1 MNMSKETT
9 QKEQTI
15 EEMIAEM
22 QALEQE
28 SLALHTLA
36 DAVRER
42 IRERLASLDVSLG
55 GAVKRTRRAA
65 PKERKVG
72 TTADV
77 LAFAAG
83 QDEFAVDGM
92 AKAVG
97 VAVQQGRNALT
108 GLCKRGLVERFER
121 GRYRITD
128 AGKKVFV
135 EKTAE

>member
-1 MNMSKETT
+1 MSKDTT

-22 QALEQE
+22 HALEAE
-28 SLALHTLA
+28 ALALHTRA
-36 DAVRER
+36 AEVRER

-65 PKERKVG
+65 STGRASG
-72 TTADV
+72 TTASV

-83 QDEFAVDGM
+83 QDEFTVDDV
-92 AKAVG
+92 AKAAS
-97 VAVQQGRNALT
+97 VAAPPVRNALT
-108 GLCKRGLVERFER
+108 GLCKRGLVERFDR

-128 AGKKVFV
+128 AGKKAAA
-135 EKTAE
+135 EK